1 MRINNMN
8 IYSVYILICRV
19 KTEKINMNKKRI
31 TITLDESIIEKLQEL
46 RATCAINVSGFINQL
61 LIKHLFK
68 GGAK

>member
-46 RATCAINVSGFINQL
+46 RATCAINVSGFIN
-61 LIKHLFK
+61 
-68 GGAK
+68 